1 MTSSVGLSF
10 RACAPPGPP
19 TNSPDLVVDAVVG
32 AATVGQGEAL
42 GSAVDVAR
50 EAGTALHTG
59 ALAAPGGCQ
68 RGTGGRAGCHTALV
82 DSIGWT

>member
-1 MTSSVGLSF
+1 MTSRVGLSF
-10 RACAPPGPP
+10 HPCAPLGSP
-19 TNSPDLVVDAVVG
+19 TSSPDLVVDAVLG
-32 AATVGQGEAL
+32 AAAVGQGEAL
-42 GSAVDVAR
+42 GSAVDIAR
-50 EAGTALHTG
+50 EAGTALHTW